1 MYRVRAR
8 DAARNRSKNSRKL
21 IATASNK
28 VVIAAA
34 GDIACDPSDPNF
46 HNGTGTST
54 ACRQLSTSNVL
65 VSGDF
70 EAVLA
75 LGDLQYNSGSL
86 DDFRQA
92 YDPTWGRVKSIT
104 YPGGRQPRIRPIER
118 IRVLPVLRKPRRNG
132 RHRLVQLR
140 SRELAHR
147 RDQLGVRPDRRMRH
161 RLTRGEMVAERPR
174 GASGEVHHR
183 HVHKGRYSSG
193 HDGDNTFMQPMWADL
208 Y

>member
-1 MYRVRAR
+1 MVSGSPRSRHRRRRTATTRSGPTKTYMYRVRAR
-8 DAARNRSKNSRKL
+8 DAAGNRSRNSRKL

-70 EAVLA
+70 DAVLA

-92 YDPTWGRVKSIT
+92 CDPTWGRVKSMT
-104 YPGGRQPRIRPIER
+104 YP
-118 IRVLPVLRKPRRNG
+118 
-132 RHRLVQLR
+132 
-140 SRELAHR
+140 
-147 RDQLGVRPDRRMRH
+147 
-161 RLTRGEMVAERPR
+161 VAATTNTANRTHPGTSGTSEAAPERPEK
-174 GASGEVHHR
+174 A
-183 HVHKGRYSSG
+183 
-193 HDGDNTFMQPMWADL
+193 
-208 Y
+208 